1 LSKNFKAKAII
12 GLAAIA
18 AASAAAALYFKKKHV
33 QLNVTEF
40 EKAILSKYP
49 GANII
54 SIEKTFVD
62 DNIYTVTAIID
73 EKEYR
78 LYVTVDGEIVES
90 TPRIPE

>member
-49 GANII
+49 ARIL
-54 SIEKTFVD
+54 SVLK
-62 DNIYTVTAIID
+62 
-73 EKEYR
+73 KH
-78 LYVTVDGEIVES
+78 LS
-90 TPRIPE
+90 TTIFIP